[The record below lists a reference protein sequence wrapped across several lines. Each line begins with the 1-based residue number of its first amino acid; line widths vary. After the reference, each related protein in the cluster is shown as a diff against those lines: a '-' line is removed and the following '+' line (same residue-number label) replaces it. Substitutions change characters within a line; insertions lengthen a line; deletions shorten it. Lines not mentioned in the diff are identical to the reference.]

1 MIGIDRLLS
10 KTEQE
15 HNSLKNVADETK
27 YLVFDHILQYVSENL
42 TTDRRHRGKSAMLL
56 LLPQREQDPNYQNFI
71 NIPVVC
77 GILQTPLDV
86 VHNGNI
92 SLNGPVVE
100 FSSE

>member
-1 MIGIDRLLS
+1 MPCLMRFNSKDRYDREGDS
-10 KTEQE
+10 T
-15 HNSLKNVADETK
+15 SSTS
-27 YLVFDHILQYVSENL
+27 YVSENL